1 MPFSEYTQNVLAE
14 VNNVITSINPN
25 EVQQLVDSIMHTRR
39 LFLEGRG
46 RSGLMMRAFAI
57 RLTHLDLHCHVV
69 GESTTPS
76 LQVGDLLLVGS
87 GSGETIT
94 PILAAKAAK
103 SAGGL
108 VAAFT
113 SRRESTLARMADLAV
128 IIPAPVREQ
137 SAEEPVTT
145 IQPMGSLFEQSLLLL
160 LDSIVLLLKDRLRQD
175 ERMMMTR
182 HSNLE

>member
-1 MPFSEYTQNVLAE
+1 MAFSQYSQGLVAE
-14 VNNVITSINPN
+14 VADVITRVHPL
-25 EVQQLVDSIMHTRR
+25 EVQQIVDAIMHTRR

-76 LQVGDLLLVGS
+76 LLVGDLLLVGS

-94 PILAAKAAK
+94 PILAARAAK

-113 SRRESTLARMADLAV
+113 SRRESTLAQWADLAV

-137 SAEEPVTT
+137 SAEEQVTSM
-145 IQPMGSLFEQSLLLL
+145 QPMGSLFEQSLLLL